1 MQKSVIEY
9 LNRTAEEYPEKIAV
23 HDAEEEIT
31 FAQLKEN
38 AKRLAAALQ
47 ECVEV
52 RQPVGVYIPKGCK
65 MVTSFAAINMSAD
78 FYVPLDTK
86 SPAARVK
93 SIINTLEAKVVIT
106 DSAHEAALRA
116 FFSGTILVF
125 EDVMENK
132 NIKNTDKNH
141 ENIIITKKEESSDIK
156 NISGVTAPQSACMQA
171 SRQTDDP
178 FRSTDIV
185 AQSLSDDSS
194 QKMVDCINQQK
205 MPKNAE
211 NIQLRYECE
220 QIDTDPVYSIF
231 TSGSTGV
238 PKGVVVSHRG
248 VIDYIDWAI
257 DTFHIDSSAVIGNQA
272 PFYFDNS
279 TLDIY
284 LMYATGATLNVIPEI
299 NFAFPVKLIDY
310 LNDQKITFV
319 FWVPFVLVNVANMDI
334 LATKKPE
341 TLRDVFFA
349 GEVMPNKH
357 LNYWRKHLPE
367 CRYANLYGPTE
378 ITVDCTYYLV
388 DREFSDDEPLPIGVP
403 CRNSDVLILVDRQRR
418 AAQGEQGE
426 LCVRGTS
433 LALGYY
439 NNPEKTKD
447 AFIQNPLNTHY
458 PETIYCTGDIVY
470 ENERGEIMYVGR
482 VDSQIKHNGYRI
494 ELGEI
499 ETAILGSNLVDN
511 CCVLYNN
518 KEKQIV
524 LVYQAEQELNVAVLR
539 KAIGE
544 KIPKYMLPTV
554 YMRESS
560 LRQNTSGKIDRAY
573 YSRQVNS

>member
-9 LNRTAEEYPEKIAV
+9 LKRTVAYYPNKVAMHDDKDEVTFSKLFRNALYVADAIQKIV
-23 HDAEEEIT
+23 GMREPI
-31 FAQLKEN
+31 
-38 AKRLAAALQ
+38 
-47 ECVEV
+47 
-52 RQPVGVYIPKGCK
+52 GVYIPKSCK
-65 MVTSFAAINMSAD
+65 MVTSFAAINMSGD

-86 SPAARVK
+86 SPAQRVAA
-93 SIINTLEAKVVIT
+93 ILNTIEAKLVIT
-106 DSAHEAALRA
+106 DAEHEAALSA
-116 FFSGTILVF
+116 FFDGKILVF
-125 EDVMENK
+125 EK
-132 NIKNTDKNH
+132 C
-141 ENIIITKKEESSDIK
+141 
-156 NISGVTAPQSACMQA
+156 VTAE
-171 SRQTDDP
+171 
-178 FRSTDIV
+178 
-185 AQSLSDDSS
+185 
-194 QKMVDCINQQK
+194 KE
-205 MPKNAE
+205 PKT
-211 NIQLRYECE
+211 LRYEQE
-220 QIDTDPVYSIF
+220 QIDTDPIYSIF

-257 DTFHIDSSAVIGNQA
+257 DTFKIDSTTIIGNQA

-284 LMYATGATLNVIPEI
+284 LMYATGATLNIIPEI
-299 NFAFPVKLIDY
+299 NFAFPAKLIDY
-310 LNDQKITFV
+310 LNDSKITFV

-334 LATKKPE
+334 LSTKKPKY
-341 TLRDVFFA
+341 LKDVFFA

-357 LNYWRKHLPE
+357 LNYWRKYLPE

-388 DREFSDDEPLPIGVP
+388 DREFSDDEPLPIGIP
-403 CRNSDVLILVDRQRR
+403 CRNSDVLILVDRKRL
-418 AAQGEQGE
+418 AKIGEQGE

-439 NNPEKTKD
+439 NNPEKTAD
-447 AFIQNPLNTHY
+447 AFIRNPLNNHY
-458 PETIYCTGDIVY
+458 PETIYCTGDVVY
-470 ENERGEIMYVGR
+470 KNERGEIMYVGR
-482 VDSQIKHNGYRI
+482 IDSQIKHNGYRI

-524 LVYQAEQELNVAVLR
+524 LVYQAEEELNIATLR
-539 KAIGE
+539 KTIGE

-554 YMRESS
+554 FMREEKMH
-560 LRQNTSGKIDRAY
+560 QNSSGKIDRAY
-573 YSRQVNS
+573 YNKIVNSNQ

>member
-9 LNRTAEEYPEKIAV
+9 LLKTAAVYPNKIAV
-23 HDAEEEIT
+23 HDEKEEIT
-31 FAQLKEN
+31 FSQLLAN
-38 AKRLAAALQ
+38 ASLMAHKLQ
-47 ECVEV
+47 QLVAV
-52 RQPVGVYIPKGCK
+52 REPIGVYIPKGCK

-86 SPAARVK
+86 SPSQRVL
-93 SIINTLEAKVVIT
+93 SILTTLDAKVVIT
-106 DSAHEAALRA
+106 DLAHKDALSS
-116 FFSGTILVF
+116 FYSG
-125 EDVMENK
+125 D
-132 NIKNTDKNH
+132 
-141 ENIIITKKEESSDIK
+141 IIIFEECM
-156 NISGVTAPQSACMQA
+156 NSAI
-171 SRQTDDP
+171 D
-178 FRSTDIV
+178 
-185 AQSLSDDSS
+185 
-194 QKMVDCINQQK
+194 NQV
-205 MPKNAE
+205 E
-211 NIQLRYECE
+211 LRYETE
-220 QIDTDPVYSIF
+220 QIDTDPIYSIF

-248 VIDYIDWAI
+248 VIDYIDWAV
-257 DTFHIDSSAVIGNQA
+257 DTFKIESSSIIGNQA

-299 NFAFPVKLIDY
+299 NFAFPAKLIDY

-334 LATKKPE
+334 LATKKPQY
-341 TLRDVFFA
+341 LQDIFFA

-357 LNYWRKHLPE
+357 LNYWRRHMPE

-388 DREFSDDEPLPIGVP
+388 DREFSDDEPLPIGIP
-403 CRNSDVLILVDRQRR
+403 CRNSDVLILVERKRL
-418 AAQGEQGE
+418 AQAGEQGE

-439 NNPEKTKD
+439 NNHAKTAE

-470 ENERGEIMYVGR
+470 QNERGEIMYVGR
-482 VDSQIKHNGYRI
+482 IDSQIKHNGYRI

-524 LVYQAEQELNVAVLR
+524 LCYQAEQELNIASLR

-554 YMRESS
+554 YLREDL
-560 LRQNTSGKIDRAY
+560 LRQNTSGKIDRAFY
-573 YSRQVNS
+573 NKKVNE

>member
-9 LNRTAEEYPEKIAV
+9 LKRTAAEMPGKVAV
-23 HDAEEEIT
+23 HDEKEEVT
-31 FAQLKEN
+31 FSELVRN
-38 AKRLAAALQ
+38 AKCVAAAVQ
-47 ECVEV
+47 ESVGLRE
-52 RQPVGVYIPKGCK
+52 PVGVYIPKGCK
-65 MVTSFAAINMSAD
+65 MVTSFAAINMSGD

-86 SPAARVK
+86 SPAQRVA
-93 SIINTLEAKVVIT
+93 SILNTLEAKVVIT
-106 DSAHEAALRA
+106 DAAHKAALSA
-116 FFSGTILVF
+116 FYGGRILVF
-125 EDVMENK
+125 EECVE
-132 NIKNTDKNH
+132 
-141 ENIIITKKEESSDIK
+141 
-156 NISGVTAPQSACMQA
+156 TAQEPEM
-171 SRQTDDP
+171 
-178 FRSTDIV
+178 
-185 AQSLSDDSS
+185 
-194 QKMVDCINQQK
+194 
-205 MPKNAE
+205 
-211 NIQLRYECE
+211 LRYEKE
-220 QIDTDPVYSIF
+220 QIDTDPIYSIF

-257 DTFHIDSSAVIGNQA
+257 DTFKIDSTTVIGIQA

-284 LMYATGATLNVIPEI
+284 LMYATGATLNIIPEI
-299 NFAFPVKLIDY
+299 NFAFPAKLVDY
-310 LNDQKITFV
+310 LNEQKITFV

-341 TLRDVFFA
+341 FLQDVFFA

-403 CRNSDVLILVDRQRR
+403 CRNSDVLILVDRKRL
-418 AAQGEQGE
+418 AKQGEQGE

-439 NNPEKTKD
+439 NNPEKTAD
-447 AFIQNPLNTHY
+447 AFIQNPLNSHY
-458 PETIYCTGDIVY
+458 PETIYCTGDVVY

-482 VDSQIKHNGYRI
+482 IDSQIKHNGYRI

-524 LVYQAEQELNVAVLR
+524 LVYQAEQELNIAALR

-554 YMRESS
+554 YMREER
-560 LRQNTSGKIDRAY
+560 LQQNGSGKIDRAHY
-573 YSRQVNS
+573 NRVINV

>member
-9 LNRTAEEYPEKIAV
+9 LNRTALGYPEKVAV
-23 HDAEEEIT
+23 HDAEGEIT
-31 FAQLKEN
+31 FAQLLEN
-38 AKRLAAALQ
+38 AKRLAAALR

-86 SPAARVK
+86 SPVARVE
-93 SIINTLEAKVVIT
+93 SILNTLEAKVVIT
-106 DSAHEAALRA
+106 DAAHKNALSAFYIGKIIVL
-116 FFSGTILVF
+116 
-125 EDVMENK
+125 EDVIAK
-132 NIKNTDKNH
+132 SQ
-141 ENIIITKKEESSDIK
+141 ESSVK
-156 NISGVTAPQSACMQA
+156 
-171 SRQTDDP
+171 RQD
-178 FRSTDIV
+178 
-185 AQSLSDDSS
+185 
-194 QKMVDCINQQK
+194 
-205 MPKNAE
+205 
-211 NIQLRYECE
+211 LRYETE

-284 LMYATGATLNVIPEI
+284 LMYATGATLNIIPEI
-299 NFAFPVKLIDY
+299 NFAFPAKLIDY

-341 TLRDVFFA
+341 TLKDVFFA

-388 DREFSDDEPLPIGVP
+388 DREFPDDEPLPIGVP
-403 CRNSDVLILVDRQRR
+403 CRNSDVLILVDRKRL
-418 AAQGEQGE
+418 AKQGEQGE

-482 VDSQIKHNGYRI
+482 ADSQIKHNGYRI

-499 ETAILGSNLVDN
+499 ETVILGSNLVDN

-539 KAIGE
+539 RAIGE

-554 YMRESS
+554 YMREES
-560 LRQNTSGKIDRAY
+560 LRRNTSGKINRAFY
-573 YSRQVNS
+573 NKKVNG